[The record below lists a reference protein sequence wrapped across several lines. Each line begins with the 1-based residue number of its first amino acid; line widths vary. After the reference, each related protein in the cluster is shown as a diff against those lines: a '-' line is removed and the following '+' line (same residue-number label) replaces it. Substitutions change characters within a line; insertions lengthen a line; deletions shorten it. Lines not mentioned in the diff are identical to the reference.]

1 MFLSF
6 FLKRKRVKLLIMDMF
21 RPCRSKEGKKV
32 LDEKDVPLY
41 SFKLFSFD
49 INLLTVVIIIV
60 NEKEYLKYMT
70 SFFIVSAYFAI
81 Y

>member
-1 MFLSF
+1 
-6 FLKRKRVKLLIMDMF
+6 MF

-49 INLLTVVIIIV
+49 INLLIVAIIIV
-60 NEKEYLKYMT
+60 NQKE
-70 SFFIVSAYFAI
+70 YFAI
-81 Y
+81 YQSQEIKTNKDELRELVYIIISNNI

>member
-1 MFLSF
+1 
-6 FLKRKRVKLLIMDMF
+6 MF

-49 INLLTVVIIIV
+49 INLLIVAIIIV
-60 NEKEYLKYMT
+60 IEKEYFKYMT
-70 SFFIVSAYFAI
+70 SFLLCQHILQYISLRKLKQI
-81 Y
+81 KMN